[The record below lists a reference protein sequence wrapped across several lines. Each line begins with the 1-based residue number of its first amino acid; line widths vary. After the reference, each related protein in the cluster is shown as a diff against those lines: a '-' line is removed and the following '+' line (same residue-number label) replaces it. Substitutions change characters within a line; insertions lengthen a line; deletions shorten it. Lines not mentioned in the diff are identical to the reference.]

1 MFGRLR
7 GLGLGALAVATV
19 SAAAFEVHCGDR
31 TGLPPPEPCKPV
43 GSMQSCKNQCGM
55 GEKVCQADGLWSDCV
70 VPTASRPC
78 VTRCGNGEQ
87 TCDNN
92 MWQTTCTVPVATRAC
107 SNVCGSGTE
116 RCAND
121 VWGACDAPLPGP
133 PTLEAQILDFHPVGD
148 FAPCSP
154 PEPTCGTGGVDTQ
167 IVAFNLGPDGKPV
180 YAGDPT
186 TPSTHGKTDFDEWY
200 NQVPGIN
207 ELLPTLFKMPFMP
220 PSDGS
225 GTYTYVN
232 EAFFPIDN
240 ELFKNQGLNHNYW
253 FTAQIH
259 TQILYKGGET
269 YSFSSDDD
277 CWVFINRRLAVDLGG
292 IHATLSGSVSLDAV
306 ANSLGL
312 MKGQMFP
319 MDLFYADREPTGA
332 VLTISIP
339 TTDIWSC
346 P

>member
-1 MFGRLR
+1 
-7 GLGLGALAVATV
+7 LAVATV

-31 TGLPPPEPCKPV
+31 TGLPPIDPCKPV
-43 GSMQSCKNQCGM
+43 GGMQSCTNPCGT
-55 GEKVCQADGLWSDCV
+55 GEQVCEADGLWGNCV
-70 VPTASRPC
+70 VPPTSLPC
-78 VTRCGNGEQ
+78 STKCGDGEQ
-87 TCDNN
+87 RCVDGVF
-92 MWQTTCTVPVATRAC
+92 QSCTVPVATRPC
-107 SNVCGSGTE
+107 SNACGSGTE
-116 RCAND
+116 RCANG
-121 VWGACDAPLPGP
+121 VWGTCDAPPLGP

-154 PEPTCGTGGVDTQ
+154 PEPTCGIGGVDTQ
-167 IVAFNLGPDGKPV
+167 IVAFNLGSDGKPV

-200 NQVPGIN
+200 NEVPGVN
-207 ELLPTLFKMPFMP
+207 DPLLTPYPLRFMA

-240 ELFKNQGLNHNYW
+240 ELFRNQGLDHNYW
-253 FTAQIH
+253 FTAQVH

-277 CWVFINRRLAVDLGG
+277 LWVFINRRLAVDLGG
-292 IHATLSGSVSLDAV
+292 IHATLSGSVSLDA
-306 ANSLGL
+306 AAGMLGL
-312 MKGQMFP
+312 VKGQMFP